1 MHINLQK
8 RLITMTYEK
17 LKPYMAGAEHYGN
30 HTRRLSPAFID
41 EKETWYRIS
50 KRPEFEN
57 AESLARLLSEKSHL
71 FENETEKVTTVRNAT
86 VVIGITQFHHI
97 QAGFVGPAA
106 EKAWR
111 VFRAFQMSDCS
122 EEVRLLVLK
131 VAATLHLGEAYRSRD
146 EI

>member
-1 MHINLQK
+1 
-8 RLITMTYEK
+8 
-17 LKPYMAGAEHYGN
+17 MAGAELYGN
-30 HTRRLSPAFID
+30 HTRRLSPPAFID
-41 EKETWYRIS
+41 EKEAWYRMS

-71 FENETEKVTTVRNAT
+71 FEKKTEEGTTVRKAM
-86 VVIGITQFHHI
+86 VIIGITHYHHI
-97 QAGFVGPAA
+97 QGGFLGTA